1 MAGLATYIG
10 YQAADAPDYTKL
22 QEAFQAQQLKEQAQQ
37 QKQQLAADKSFYA
50 ATESLRDFTTGVSPT
65 YTDMIQQGVID
76 MRNGLFF
83 ENTKSGK
90 SPADLKRFNN
100 NMAEGWQSV
109 VTFGTNFEKNA
120 NSFVTRAQNINPKTN
135 KPQASLLE
143 TQFLSKMY
151 LQQGLTTDAQG
162 NTNKIIFDPSG
173 NVYMGTFDK
182 DGNMTQSVPTQ
193 VNTLNNVGNFQ
204 QDNVSLTNFT
214 QKFTAPI
221 EKINTEIKNKT
232 NGAVTTFSGLALEY
246 NARRT
251 PGGKTFQ
258 EVYNNAINSSYS
270 AVMAQPNVAVAALT
284 GETMAPDGNPWFFY
298 VDGVAS
304 GEFALNGRDPENGIK
319 MVSNKQTSV
328 FEGELTDKQK
338 DLLKTTL
345 EGDVRS
351 QMGYSKNV
359 TYDRSFAKGMSE
371 KEVLAADIRL
381 AMQLRAGNEEEWSKV
396 IDAYN
401 LNGVTKTDDQIIS
414 YRVTPERIILKKATG
429 DFDVLNVGEFTG
441 QSNDAINND
450 LADLFLYID
459 PKGYNTR
466 TKQTQGVKKGRE
478 ALKGDPTFIAE
489 IEAGEYDYTGTRG
502 VVRKLTETERVG
514 LFDKLGFDINPTAN
528 TTNIA
533 SGIGNFVDELQTVV
547 NYDPLTGGPI
557 NPTGTR
563 TGRTSPGGA
572 GGSIIDNIK
581 IYNPNKPSFSLTVAG
596 DDVSNKN
603 SFATAFERWPQ
614 KDAFLEDQVET
625 YEQGDLSGKTYMEI
639 TVKGGPEGTA
649 TKTYKFRPIGK
660 TQRGAPADEQIMNK
674 NAETYQEMLN
684 FVREPL
690 RGGDVYYGS
699 GFSSIYN
706 ENLFR

>member
-10 YQAADAPDYTKL
+10 YQAA
-22 QEAFQAQQLKEQAQQ
+22 
-37 QKQQLAADKSFYA
+37 AADKSFYA

-83 ENTKSGK
+83 ENTQSGK
-90 SPADLKRFNN
+90 SPADLKKFNN
-100 NMAEGWQSV
+100 NMTQGWQSV

-120 NSFVTRAQNINPKTN
+120 NSFVTRAQNIDSKTN

-182 DGNMTQSVPTQ
+182 DGNMTQAVPTQ
-193 VNTLNNVGNFQ
+193 VNTLNNVANFQ

-214 QKFTAPI
+214 DKFTAPI
-221 EKINTEIKNKT
+221 EKINTEIKNRT

-298 VDGVAS
+298 MDGVNT

-328 FEGELTDKQK
+328 YEGELTDKQK

-345 EGDVRS
+345 ESDVRS

-359 TYDRSFAKGMSE
+359 TYDRSFQKGKSK
-371 KEVLAADIRL
+371 KEILSDDIRL
-381 AMQLRAGNEEEWSKV
+381 AMQLRAGNEDAWSGV

-401 LNGVTKTDDQIIS
+401 LNGATKTDDQIIS
-414 YRVTPERIILKKATG
+414 YRVTPERVILKKATG

-441 QSNDAINND
+441 QTNDAINND

-459 PKGYNTR
+459 PTAYNTR
-466 TKQTQGVKKGRE
+466 TKQTNGVQEGRE
-478 ALKGDPTFIAE
+478 ALKGDAAFIAE
-489 IEAGEYDYTGTRG
+489 IQAGDYDYTGTRG
-502 VVRKLTETERVG
+502 VVRKLTPSEKTG
-514 LFDKLGFDINPTAN
+514 LNDKLSFTPISSTQNPLANQLGDLIN
-528 TTNIA
+528 
-533 SGIGNFVDELQTVV
+533 ELQTVV
-547 NYDPLTGGPI
+547 NYDPLTGGPA
-557 NPTGTR
+557 NPTGVR
-563 TGRTSPGGA
+563 TGRRSPQGT
-572 GGSIIDNIK
+572 GGSIIDNIQLK
-581 IYNPNKPSFSLTVAG
+581 TNDGKYDQTFTGAEVLDKGGFTTA
-596 DDVSNKN
+596 
-603 SFATAFERWPQ
+603 FAT
-614 KDAFLEDQVET
+614 KMDDDN
-625 YEQGDLSGKTYMEI
+625 QGSNTSYNAYLNKQHSDGNLTGDSEMII
-639 TVKGGPEGTA
+639 TVKGGPDGTA
-649 TKTYKFRPIGK
+649 TQKFTFRPMGK
-660 TQRGAPADEQIMNK
+660 KANGDPADETIMNQ
-674 NAETYQEMLN
+674 NAAEYQKLLN
-684 FVREPL
+684 FAREPL

-699 GFSSIYN
+699 GFSSSYDP
-706 ENLFR
+706 NLFR